1 MSRPRRAAAV
11 LLATFGAVLAAGCQS
26 KKPKT
31 SAEVL
36 LTERMG
42 QVLLRENR
50 PAEAEKAFREVLKD
64 DPKNPEV
71 QDGLGLSLLM
81 QGRFQEALPF
91 LEMAVDLAPN
101 NASYR
106 NNRGVALMEL
116 GNFKDAAADFDA
128 AERSVN
134 PDDRV
139 SATIN
144 RGRLLQRQGEYFAAE
159 KAFTEALAR
168 DPQSFAAMFG
178 RAAARESSGE
188 LEGAAEDY
196 LAAIKINPE
205 SAEANLRL
213 GALPRHARQARPRTP
228 VPAAGRRPRPDGG
241 DGRPG
246 QAAAGEH
253 QEGDLVGRGPRAAG
267 RRPSS

>member
-1 MSRPRRAAAV
+1 MRRRSLRSAAILAAL
-11 LLATFGAVLAAGCQS
+11 LLAAQGCQP
-26 KKPKT
+26 KKAKN

-50 PAEAEKAFREVLKD
+50 PAEAEKAFREVIKD

-81 QGRFQEALPF
+81 QSRFDEALPYF
-91 LEMAVDLAPN
+91 DKAIDLAPH

-116 GNFKDAAADFDA
+116 NRYKEAASDFDA
-128 AERSVN
+128 AEKSVN
-134 PDDRV
+134 ADDRL

-144 RGRLLQRQGEYFAAE
+144 QGRLLERQGDYAAAE
-159 KAFTEALAR
+159 QAFGNALAR

-178 RAAARESSGE
+178 RASARESAGD

-196 LAAIKINPE
+196 LSAIKLNPS

-213 GALPRHARQARPRTP
+213 GLCLVSLKRTDL
-228 VPAAGRRPRPDGG
+228 GRRYLQRAVDLDPMG
-241 DGRPG
+241 DTGAKARLLL
-246 QAAAGEH
+246 E
-253 QEGDLVGRGPRAAG
+253 
-267 RRPSS
+267 SSKKTS

>member
-1 MSRPRRAAAV
+1 MSSRSLRSA
-11 LLATFGAVLAAGCQS
+11 AVLAAILLSAPACQP
-26 KKPKT
+26 KKAKN

-50 PAEAEKAFREVLKD
+50 PAEAEKAFREVIKD

-81 QGRFQEALPF
+81 QSRFDEALPYF
-91 LEMAVDLAPN
+91 DKAIDLAPH

-106 NNRGVALMEL
+106 NNRGVALMEM
-116 GNFKDAAADFDA
+116 NRYKEAAADFDA
-128 AERSVN
+128 AEKSVN
-134 PDDRV
+134 ADDRL

-144 RGRLLQRQGEYFAAE
+144 QGRLLERQGDAAAAE
-159 KAFTEALAR
+159 QAFTSALAR

-178 RAAARESSGE
+178 RASARESAGD

-196 LAAIKINPE
+196 LAAIKLNPA

-213 GALPRHARQARPRTP
+213 GLCLVSLKRTDL
-228 VPAAGRRPRPDGG
+228 GRRYLQRAVDLDPMG
-241 DGRPG
+241 DTGAKARLLL
-246 QAAAGEH
+246 E
-253 QEGDLVGRGPRAAG
+253 
-267 RRPSS
+267 SSKKTS

>member
-1 MSRPRRAAAV
+1 MSAARGAAL
-11 LLATFGAVLAAGCQS
+11 LLAVALAMVLAAACQP
-26 KKPKT
+26 KKPKN
-31 SAEVL
+31 SAEML
-36 LTERMG
+36 LTERMA

-81 QGRFQEALPF
+81 QSRFEESLPYF
-91 LEMAVDLAPN
+91 DKAVDLAPH

-116 GNFKDAAADFDA
+116 GKFKEAASDFST
-128 AERSVN
+128 AEHSVN
-134 PDDRV
+134 ADDRV

-144 RGRLLQRQGEYFAAE
+144 QGRLLQRQGKFGEAE
-159 KAFTEALAR
+159 HAFTNALAR

-178 RAAARESSGE
+178 RASVRESAGD

-196 LAAIKINPE
+196 LAAIRLDPS
-205 SAEANLRL
+205 SAQANLRL
-213 GALPRHARQARPRTP
+213 GLVLVNLKQNELGRRYLQRAVDLDPMGDTGAQARLLL
-228 VPAAGRRPRPDGG
+228 
-241 DGRPG
+241 
-246 QAAAGEH
+246 E
-253 QEGDLVGRGPRAAG
+253 
-267 RRPSS
+267 SSKNSS

>member
-1 MSRPRRAAAV
+1 MRAARGTAL
-11 LLATFGAVLAAGCQS
+11 LLALALAAPACQP

-50 PAEAEKAFREVLKD
+50 PAEAEKAFREVIKD

-81 QGRFQEALPF
+81 QSRFEESLPYF
-91 LEMAVDLAPN
+91 DKAVDLAPH

-116 GNFKDAAADFDA
+116 GKYREAAADFDA
-128 AERSVN
+128 AEHSVN
-134 PDDRV
+134 ADDRL

-144 RGRLLQRQGEYFAAE
+144 QGRLLQRQGQFAAAE
-159 KAFTEALAR
+159 QAFTNALAR

-178 RAAARESSGE
+178 RAAARESAGD

-196 LAAIKINPE
+196 LAAIKVNPG

-213 GALPRHARQARPRTP
+213 GLCLVSLKQTDL
-228 VPAAGRRPRPDGG
+228 GRRYLQRAVDLDPMG
-241 DGRPG
+241 DTGAKARLLL
-246 QAAAGEH
+246 E
-253 QEGDLVGRGPRAAG
+253 
-267 RRPSS
+267 SSKKTS

>member
-1 MSRPRRAAAV
+1 MTRTLRAGAA
-11 LLATFGAVLAAGCQS
+11 LLAALAATACQP

-42 QVLLRENR
+42 QVLLREGR
-50 PAEAEKAFREVLKD
+50 PAEAEKAFREVIQD

-71 QDGLGLSLLM
+71 QDGLGLALLM
-81 QGRFQEALPF
+81 QSRFEESLPY
-91 LEMAVDLAPN
+91 LDKAVDLAPQ

-116 GNFKDAAADFDA
+116 GKYKEAAADFDA
-128 AERSVN
+128 AEQSVN
-134 PDDRV
+134 PDDRL

-144 RGRLLQRQGEYFAAE
+144 RGRLLQRQGDFAGAQQ
-159 KAFTEALAR
+159 AFTNALAR
-168 DPQSFAAMFG
+168 DPQSFAAAFG
-178 RAAARESSGE
+178 RAAAREAAGD

-196 LAAIKINPE
+196 LTAIKLNSA

-213 GALPRHARQARPRTP
+213 GLCLVSLHKPDL
-228 VPAAGRRPRPDGG
+228 GRRYLQRAVDLDPT
-241 DGRPG
+241 
-246 QAAAGEH
+246 GETGAKARMLL
-253 QEGDLVGRGPRAAG
+253 E
-267 RRPSS
+267 SSKKAS

>member
-1 MSRPRRAAAV
+1 MRAARGTAL
-11 LLATFGAVLAAGCQS
+11 LLALALAAPACQP

-50 PAEAEKAFREVLKD
+50 PAEAEKAFREVIKD

-81 QGRFQEALPF
+81 QSRFEESLPYF
-91 LEMAVDLAPN
+91 DKAVDLAPH

-116 GNFKDAAADFDA
+116 GKYREAAADFDA
-128 AERSVN
+128 AEHSVN
-134 PDDRV
+134 ADDRL

-144 RGRLLQRQGEYFAAE
+144 QGRLLQRQGQFAAAE
-159 KAFTEALAR
+159 QAFTNALAR

-178 RAAARESSGE
+178 RAAARESAGD

-196 LAAIKINPE
+196 LAAIRVNPG

-213 GALPRHARQARPRTP
+213 GLCLVSLKQTDL
-228 VPAAGRRPRPDGG
+228 GRRYLQRAVDLDPMG
-241 DGRPG
+241 DTGAKARLLL
-246 QAAAGEH
+246 E
-253 QEGDLVGRGPRAAG
+253 
-267 RRPSS
+267 SSKKTS

>member
-1 MSRPRRAAAV
+1 LRSRHRAGAALLFALAAA
-11 LLATFGAVLAAGCQS
+11 ACQP
-26 KKPKT
+26 KKAKT

-50 PAEAEKAFREVLKD
+50 PAEAEKAFREVIKD
-64 DPKNPEV
+64 DPKNAEV

-81 QGRFQEALPF
+81 QGRFQESLPY
-91 LEMAVDLAPN
+91 LDKAVDLAPQ

-116 GNFKDAAADFDA
+116 GKYKEAAVDFDA
-128 AERSVN
+128 AENSVN
-134 PDDRV
+134 PDDRL

-144 RGRLLQRQGEYFAAE
+144 RGRLLQRQGNFAGAE
-159 KAFTEALAR
+159 QAFTNALAR
-168 DPQSFAAMFG
+168 DPQSFAAAFG
-178 RAAARESSGE
+178 RGAAREAVGD

-196 LAAIKINPE
+196 LTAIKLNST

-213 GALPRHARQARPRTP
+213 GLCLVSLHKPDL
-228 VPAAGRRPRPDGG
+228 GRRYLQRAVDLDPTG
-241 DGRPG
+241 DTGAKARLLL
-246 QAAAGEH
+246 EN
-253 QEGDLVGRGPRAAG
+253 
-267 RRPSS
+267 SKKTS

>member
-1 MSRPRRAAAV
+1 VTIPIRRRLSFLAAAA
-11 LLATFGAVLAAGCQS
+11 LSVLAVCASGCQP

-36 LTERMG
+36 LNERMG

-50 PAEAEKAFREVLKD
+50 AAEAEKAFREAVKD

-81 QGRFQEALPF
+81 QARFEESIPYF
-91 LEMAVDLAPN
+91 DKAVDLAPH

-116 GNFKDAAADFDA
+116 GRYKEAAADFNT
-128 AERSVN
+128 AEQSVN

-144 RGRLLQRQGEYFAAE
+144 TGRLLLRQGDYAGAE
-159 KAFTEALAR
+159 KAFTNALAR
-168 DPQSFAAMFG
+168 EPQSFAAVFG
-178 RAAARESSGE
+178 RASARESTGD

-196 LAAIKINPE
+196 LTAIKLNPA

-213 GALPRHARQARPRTP
+213 GLCLVTLKKLDL
-228 VPAAGRRPRPDGG
+228 GRRYLQRAVDLDPTG
-241 DGRPG
+241 DTGAKARLLL
-246 QAAAGEH
+246 E
-253 QEGDLVGRGPRAAG
+253 
-267 RRPSS
+267 SSKKSS

>member
-1 MSRPRRAAAV
+1 MRVRGGLW
-11 LLATFGAVLAAGCQS
+11 LLAVALATVLVAACQP
-26 KKPKT
+26 KKSKT

-50 PAEAEKAFREVLKD
+50 PAEAEKAFREVLKE

-81 QGRFQEALPF
+81 QSRFEEALPYF
-91 LEMAVDLAPN
+91 DKALDLAPH

-116 GNFKDAAADFDA
+116 GKFKEAAADFDA
-128 AERSVN
+128 AEHSVN
-134 PDDRV
+134 VDDRV

-144 RGRLLQRQGEYFAAE
+144 QGRLLQRQGNYAGAE
-159 KAFTEALAR
+159 QAFSNALAR
-168 DPQSFAAMFG
+168 DPQSFAAAFG
-178 RAAARESSGE
+178 RASARESAGD
-188 LEGAAEDY
+188 LEGASEDY
-196 LAAIKINPE
+196 LAAIKLNPS

-213 GALPRHARQARPRTP
+213 GLCLVTLKQTDL
-228 VPAAGRRPRPDGG
+228 GRRYLQRAVDLDPMG
-241 DGRPG
+241 DTGAKARLLL
-246 QAAAGEH
+246 E
-253 QEGDLVGRGPRAAG
+253 
-267 RRPSS
+267 SSKKTS

>member
-1 MSRPRRAAAV
+1 MSRPGRAASV
-11 LLATFGAVLAAGCQS
+11 LLAALVPVLAAACQS

-91 LEMAVDLAPN
+91 LEKAVDLAPN

-116 GNFKDAAADFDA
+116 GNYKGAAADFDA

-178 RAAARESSGE
+178 RAAARESSGD

-196 LAAIKINPE
+196 LAAIKVNPQ

-213 GALPRHARQARPRTP
+213 GLCLVTLDKPDL
-228 VPAAGRRPRPDGG
+228 GRRYLQRAVDLDPM
-241 DGRPG
+241 
-246 QAAAGEH
+246 GET
-253 QEGDLVGRGPRAAG
+253 GARARLLLENTKKAT
-267 RRPSS
+267 